1 MNYYLKYLNGYNKYI
16 YDMEQYYSDT
26 DSDSDRENR
35 EKRKKERKENIKKYL
50 TPIQQLIFDK
60 EYERVT
66 DQMEMDYDYDVEK
79 DDHWVATSNTKLDIS
94 L

>member
-35 EKRKKERKENIKKYL
+35 EKRKKEKK
-50 TPIQQLIFDK
+50 I
-60 EYERVT
+60 
-66 DQMEMDYDYDVEK
+66 
-79 DDHWVATSNTKLDIS
+79 
-94 L
+94 